1 MAQIIWK
8 PRAIRQLNAIID
20 YSVPEFGMVAFKR
33 MDKRIQEIEKRLEMF
48 PESFTIEPLL
58 KNDKI
63 TFRYCTLRKRH
74 KLIYHYSE
82 ARDTVYIDDIWDMK
96 MNPKTLKKRFE

>member
-8 PRAIRQLNAIID
+8 PRAIRQLNAIIE

-33 MDKRIQEIEKRLEMF
+33 MDKRIQEIEKRLEIF
-48 PESFTIEPLL
+48 PASFAKEPLL
-58 KNDKI
+58 KNDKV
-63 TFRYCTLRKRH
+63 TFRYCILRKRH

-82 ARDTVYIDDIWDMK
+82 ARDIVYIDDIWDVR

>member
-8 PRAIRQLNAIID
+8 PRAVRQLNAIID
-20 YSVPEFGMVAFKR
+20 YSVPEFGMVAFMR

-48 PESFTIEPLL
+48 PESFTTEPLL

-63 TFRYCTLRKRH
+63 TFRYCILRKR
-74 KLIYHYSE
+74 IS
-82 ARDTVYIDDIWDMK
+82 
-96 MNPKTLKKRFE
+96 

>member
-33 MDKRIQEIEKRLEMF
+33 KYD
-48 PESFTIEPLL
+48 
-58 KNDKI
+58 
-63 TFRYCTLRKRH
+63 
-74 KLIYHYSE
+74 
-82 ARDTVYIDDIWDMK
+82 
-96 MNPKTLKKRFE
+96 

>member
-8 PRAIRQLNAIID
+8 LRAIRQLNAFID
-20 YSVPEFGMVAFKR
+20 YSVPEFGLVAFKR

-58 KNDKI
+58 KNDKV
-63 TFRYCTLRKRH
+63 TFVMATKNLLRNKVA
-74 KLIYHYSE
+74 E
-82 ARDTVYIDDIWDMK
+82 TPTVYV
-96 MNPKTLKKRFE
+96 L

>member
-33 MDKRIQEIEKRLEMF
+33 MDKRIKEIRDF
-48 PESFTIEPLL
+48 SGIVYHR
-58 KNDKI
+58 
-63 TFRYCTLRKRH
+63 TFV
-74 KLIYHYSE
+74 E
-82 ARDTVYIDDIWDMK
+82 
-96 MNPKTLKKRFE
+96 E

>member
-33 MDKRIQEIEKRLEMF
+33 MDKRIQEIEKRLEIF

-58 KNDKI
+58 KNDKV
-63 TFRYCTLRKRH
+63 
-74 KLIYHYSE
+74 
-82 ARDTVYIDDIWDMK
+82 VYRLKESVNLK
-96 MNPKTLKKRFE
+96 MLSFPDKTLASLANSLTIWICLL